1 MRGGFGV
8 AIFLLLDIEN
18 LHSQGGKASGMHV
31 SESSGR
37 CRGSAGWTK
46 KGGMRER
53 GKGNSLPDAVRNLLP
68 LVGVRLPFSFGVG
81 HGETIRE
88 EAMNDMAVVVEVL
101 DHLMMELIYGEEVV
115 IGINVERGTLCCRIT
130 VSSSQIASR
139 LPELTM
145 RLSDAILEPL

>member
-53 GKGNSLPDAVRNLLP
+53 GKGNSLPDA
-68 LVGVRLPFSFGVG
+68 
-81 HGETIRE
+81 
-88 EAMNDMAVVVEVL
+88 D
-101 DHLMMELIYGEEVV
+101 
-115 IGINVERGTLCCRIT
+115 CRIT

-145 RLSDAILEPL
+145 RLSDAILEPLWEG